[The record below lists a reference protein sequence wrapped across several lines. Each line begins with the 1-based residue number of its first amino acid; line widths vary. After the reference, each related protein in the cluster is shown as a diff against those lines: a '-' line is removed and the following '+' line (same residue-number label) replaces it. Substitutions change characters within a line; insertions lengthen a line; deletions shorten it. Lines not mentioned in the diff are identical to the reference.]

1 MNSIEICVGA
11 GRQALGLKQTGFE
24 HIVLAEYE
32 SEYCECLRNNRPHW
46 NVICGDVRGS
56 DSRSYHNKIEY
67 REKEE
72 TKCPLQK
79 RK

>member
-1 MNSIEICVGA
+1 MNSIEICAGA
-11 GRQALGLKQTGFE
+11 GGQALGSKQTGFE

-46 NVICGDVRGS
+46 NVICGDVRDS
-56 DSRSYHNKIEY
+56 DSRPYHNKIEY